1 MIYLV
6 KRKNEYK
13 WRLEMALK
21 QKICISLF
29 FIIIMLFSTVLSL
42 TALADQFT
50 VNISGIITDK
60 NLVLGEKG
68 DLNKDFKVEIEGLSV
83 TTYTDSIGS
92 FVLNDIPV
100 SNSPYNMK
108 ISKEGYLQR
117 TVQIVGLNS
126 QSSFIFVLI
135 DMWPG
140 DIVQDNN
147 INMSDILE
155 LAKCFNS
162 SKGDNYYKENCDL
175 NKDQV
180 INILD
185 VMAAA
190 KHFNMEYPPTSF
202 SPITNVVS
210 AVFVSETSVRVSF
223 SNPITTDNVKNINF
237 YWNTDGVEENN
248 KNCAD
253 SINPVKVIDEKTLVA
268 NFNENR
274 IGTGINYFFVS
285 GMTDCYGNIIPSKK
299 FYISNFPDAP
309 SELIDAQA
317 DSDREIKLFF
327 TEPLDTA
334 NIKMKGPDG
343 QDVAIR
349 SVVLDDTN
357 KIITLYFET
366 QPGGN
371 YTIYLSNLYA
381 DSGIKIPDQNVIV
394 SIIDTTPIDSVNV
407 FPVNSG
413 KDDNDNFLPDY
424 AIIKFPEA
432 MSTKGAFSIADKSR
446 YSISVS
452 GPNASV
458 TYSALDEKDTLT
470 VIDDRTVNITF
481 AEDKFLDGDFNT
493 DILYL
498 KVHLVSDKA
507 GNISVLP
514 IYVAAPASKSNGML
528 NY

>member
-1 MIYLV
+1 
-6 KRKNEYK
+6 
-13 WRLEMALK
+13 
-21 QKICISLF
+21 
-29 FIIIMLFSTVLSL
+29 
-42 TALADQFT
+42 
-50 VNISGIITDK
+50 
-60 NLVLGEKG
+60 
-68 DLNKDFKVEIEGLSV
+68 
-83 TTYTDSIGS
+83 
-92 FVLNDIPV
+92 
-100 SNSPYNMK
+100 
-108 ISKEGYLQR
+108 
-117 TVQIVGLNS
+117 
-126 QSSFIFVLI
+126 
-135 DMWPG
+135 
-140 DIVQDNN
+140 
-147 INMSDILE
+147 
-155 LAKCFNS
+155 
-162 SKGDNYYKENCDL
+162 
-175 NKDQV
+175 
-180 INILD
+180 
-185 VMAAA
+185 
-190 KHFNMEYPPTSF
+190 
-202 SPITNVVS
+202 VS

-470 VIDDRTVNITF
+470 VIDDRTVKITF